1 MTEDRDKML
10 LLLKDKIVKGD
21 FNYDYSDTWYEESA
35 TFYNIDDNPVLKD
48 AVVTYKYSGGSRN
61 WQGDDL
67 WHYWE
72 EEGKIALGKLLD
84 FLLNRKFGNNSMKE
98 KHEDIVEFLKSG
110 AYDLSEGIDTI
121 EDTDDWES

>member
-1 MTEDRDKML
+1 MTEDKDKTL

-48 AVVTYKYSGGSRN
+48 AVVTYEYSGGSRD
-61 WQGDDL
+61 WLGDDQ
-67 WHYWE
+67 WDYWG
-72 EEGKIALGKLLD
+72 EEGKIALGELLN
-84 FLLNRKFGNNSMKE
+84 FLLNRKFGNNGMKE
-98 KHEDIVEFLKSG
+98 KHEDIIEFLKSG

-121 EDTDDWES
+121 EDPHDNI

>member
-10 LLLKDKIVKGD
+10 LLLKNKIVNGD

-48 AVVTYKYSGGSRN
+48 AVVTYTYRGGARG
-61 WQGDDL
+61 WQGDDQ
-67 WHYWE
+67 WDYWG
-72 EEGKIALGKLLD
+72 EEGKIALGELLD
-84 FLLNRKFGNNSMKE
+84 FLLNRKFGNNGMKE

-121 EDTDDWES
+121 DTTDTED